1 MAVLLD
7 GRHPA
12 RGCRS
17 SPRAGSWE
25 GPNRKQRSLALDM
38 DDSSEVPRV
47 SFIFLSSQ
55 RAGIAREEA

>member
-1 MAVLLD
+1 MGDTQPGA
-7 GRHPA
+7 
-12 RGCRS
+12 
-17 SPRAGSWE
+17 AGPLPGLAAGKDPTE
-25 GPNRKQRSLALDM
+25 NRSLALDM

>member
-1 MAVLLD
+1 MGDTQPGA
-7 GRHPA
+7 
-12 RGCRS
+12 
-17 SPRAGSWE
+17 AGPPPGLAAGKDPTE
-25 GPNRKQRSLALDM
+25 NRSLALDM